1 MHNSNIFL
9 YTSIYLSIND
19 LISFFLDMANNN
31 LRINALLKHF
41 LEVVENE
48 IVSNNQSCEVLI
60 SL

>member
-31 LRINALLKHF
+31 LRINASLHHLLD
-41 LEVVENE
+41 VVENE
-48 IVSNNQSCEVLI
+48 IVQNNQSCEVLI